1 MRKKEAGILIVDD
14 DEDIL
19 FSARV
24 WLKKFFTN
32 VINISSPQKIIST
45 INENDID
52 AILLDMNFRRGFEDG
67 KEGLYWLSEIK
78 EINKNIPVI
87 LMTAYGEVE
96 LAVEALKMGATDFI
110 LKPWNNEKLYA
121 SVNLAVDL
129 SRKNKKLSQWENL
142 LKKNTNYQLESQSAK
157 MNTVMQTLQKVA
169 KTDANVLL
177 LGENGTGKYVMA
189 EYLYQHSLRKNEAFV
204 HIDLGAISEN
214 LFEAEL
220 FGYAKGAFTDAKTD
234 KAGKI
239 ENADGGTVFLDEIG
253 NLSLGLQ
260 QKLLTLIQTKKLS
273 RIGETKERF
282 PDVRFIFAT
291 NANLKKLVAEGKF
304 REDLYFRINTVE
316 VELPPLR
323 ERKEDIPNL
332 AAFFIE
338 KFEKKYHKSNIE
350 ISNLKEVIQYAF
362 PGNIRELE
370 HSLEREII
378 LADTNKIQLKWQGFE
393 KNQETLASLNLEEM
407 EEKLIKNAL
416 KKYRGNISAA
426 ADALGLSRAALYRRM
441 EKFGI

>member
-110 LKPWNNEKLYA
+110 LKPWNNEKLCA

-350 ISNLKEVIQYAF
+350 ISNLEEVIQYAF

>member
-1 MRKKEAGILIVDD
+1 
-14 DEDIL
+14 
-19 FSARV
+19 
-24 WLKKFFTN
+24 
-32 VINISSPQKIIST
+32 
-45 INENDID
+45 
-52 AILLDMNFRRGFEDG
+52 
-67 KEGLYWLSEIK
+67 
-78 EINKNIPVI
+78 
-87 LMTAYGEVE
+87 MTAYGEVE
-96 LAVEALKMGATDFI
+96 LAVEALKKGATDFI

-142 LKKNTNYQLESQSAK
+142 LEKNANYQLESQSPK
-157 MNTVMQTLQKVA
+157 MKTVMTTLQKVA

-189 EYLYQHSLRKNEAFV
+189 EYLYQHSLRKNDPFV
-204 HIDLGAISEN
+204 HIDLGSISEN
-214 LFEAEL
+214 LFESEL

-282 PDVRFIFAT
+282 PNVRFIFAT
-291 NANLKKLVAEGKF
+291 NADLKKLVAEGKF

-338 KFEKKYHKSNIE
+338 KYQKKYHKSNIE
-350 ISNLKEVIQYAF
+350 ITNLDEMIQYAF

-378 LADTNKIQLKWQGFE
+378 LTDTNKIQLKWQHFPSE
-393 KNQETLASLNLEEM
+393 SESIASLNLEEM

-416 KKYRGNISAA
+416 KKYQGNISAA

-441 EKFGI
+441 EKFGL